1 MAFTTAESLASLN
14 TGVRSSVE
22 DIVAHTD
29 NVGHNS
35 VSEAPNSD
43 TERSNSVSQEQNSVT
58 EGQNSV
64 TTKQNSGTEEPK
76 FNWKPDETKSEWI
89 RKLELGL
96 HSPACYDEADEV
108 LVMKLPD
115 FKRKPVEHYTPQ
127 HWQFGLHNRDLQAS
141 TTVGSTT
148 DSEGLKISLAA
159 ACNLKSDRW
168 DKDRDNRWD
177 DFCDNVVDDPEL
189 MVLRSYGLHPSVAT
203 NFSRKEVQSLLTLD
217 ALTLLLVLCSWAL
230 PNSYNEE
237 RLMDMFMLWFVRGGL
252 KIRALL
258 KEGVAYTALRNDLF
272 LFENQIPMNLL
283 KKVIS
288 KSYLLPKGENYL
300 SHFFQEL
307 MDPDS
312 DLRIEFLHKI
322 LKNIVCKMC
331 IQIFKKPCADI
342 KEFPDLFDANYR
354 VGRFD
359 DCAHIFACVY
369 EVLTTFDTE
378 KESSTATISIPDEDE
393 TEESASDREQLRHG
407 TCFGICPT
415 KKSASY
421 REQLPHGTCFGIC
434 PTKKSASGREQLPH
448 GTCFRICPTK
458 TSASDRV
465 QFPHGLLSLVCR
477 PVCKAEC
484 IEKGSDLSVLDEEN
498 LGEESLDAECVE
510 KGPDLSVLDEE
521 NLGEETLDEVLKLN
535 RWECIEKG
543 PGYGIL
549 HVSTLGEEP
558 LRSATD
564 LKKAGLR
571 IKGTVGMIR
580 EVAFEN
586 GCLILPIVRLN
597 DRTESYLRNLAMY
610 EVFDKYGQGRQ
621 AFTDYLN
628 LMLHLIRTPEDVA
641 YLINDCE
648 VIRNELI
655 TDHNAFEMW
664 DRLQSGLS
672 LPPYSKTFREEI
684 VDPVN
689 LHCGSALNK
698 MRTEFYD
705 TFCSKPWLA
714 ISVITAAVLL
724 LATFIQ
730 TYVSVIGSDKMQPH
744 FPRGG

>member
-1 MAFTTAESLASLN
+1 MTERFSLCYAVTEMAFTTAASVASLN
-14 TGVRSSVE
+14 TGVGSSIE

-35 VSEAPNSD
+35 VSEGPNSS
-43 TERSNSVSQEQNSVT
+43 TERSNSVSEEQNSVT

-64 TTKQNSGTEEPK
+64 TTKPNSGTEQAK
-76 FNWKPDETKSEWI
+76 LKWKSDEAKSEWI

-96 HSPACYDEADEV
+96 DSPACYDEEDRV

-127 HWQFGLHNRDLQAS
+127 QWQFGLHNRELQAS
-141 TTVGSTT
+141 TTVASTT
-148 DSEGLKISLAA
+148 ESEGLKISLAA

-168 DKDRDNRWD
+168 DKDSDNHWDKDRDNRWD
-177 DFCDNVVDDPEL
+177 EFCNNVVDDPEL

-217 ALTLLLVLCSWAL
+217 ALTLLLVLSSCAL
-230 PNSYNEE
+230 PNSYREE
-237 RLMDMFMLWFVRGGL
+237 TLMNMFMEWFEKGGL
-252 KIRALL
+252 NIRALL
-258 KEGVAYTALRNDLF
+258 KEGVDYTALRNDLF

-288 KSYLLPKGENYL
+288 KSYLLPKGENYY
-300 SHFFQEL
+300 SNIFQEL
-307 MDPDS
+307 MDPHS
-312 DLRIEFLHKI
+312 DLRRVFLHKI

-331 IQIFKKPCADI
+331 IEIFKKPCADI
-342 KEFPDLFDANYR
+342 TEFPDLFDVNYP
-354 VGRFD
+354 VGDFD
-359 DCAHIFACVY
+359 QCAHIFACVY
-369 EVLTTFDTE
+369 KVLTTFDSK
-378 KESSTATISIPDEDE
+378 KESSTATESIPDEDK
-393 TEESASDREQLRHG
+393 TEKSASD
-407 TCFGICPT
+407 
-415 KKSASY
+415 

-434 PTKKSASGREQLPH
+434 PTALDIRE
-448 GTCFRICPTK
+448 T
-458 TSASDRV
+458 
-465 QFPHGLLSLVCR
+465 
-477 PVCKAEC
+477 
-484 IEKGSDLSVLDEEN
+484 LDEDVIIPVQN
-498 LGEESLDAECVE
+498 RMQCIE
-510 KGPDLSVLDEE
+510 KGPDLSVLGDENLGEETLDENNMVIIPVQNRMQCIEKGPGLSVLGEE
-521 NLGEETLDEVLKLN
+521 NLGEETLDEDNMIPDSLLVGRMILPVSRLMI
-535 RWECIEKG
+535 IEKG
-543 PGYGIL
+543 PGL
-549 HVSTLGEEP
+549 SVLDEENLREEP

-571 IKGTVGMIR
+571 IKGTVGMIK

-597 DRTESYLRNLAMY
+597 DRTESYFRNLAMY
-610 EVFDKYGQGRQ
+610 EVFDHYGERRH
-621 AFTDYLN
+621 AFADYLN

-689 LHCGSALNK
+689 LQCGSALNV

-705 TFCSKPWLA
+705 TFCAKPWLA

-724 LATFIQ
+724 LATLIQ
-730 TYVSVIGSDKMQPH
+730 TYVSVIGSDKLQPH

>member
-1 MAFTTAESLASLN
+1 MAFTTAASLASLN
-14 TGVRSSVE
+14 SGVRSSVE

-35 VSEAPNSD
+35 VSEGPNSG
-43 TERSNSVSQEQNSVT
+43 TERSNSVT
-58 EGQNSV
+58 EGQNSG
-64 TTKQNSGTEEPK
+64 TKEPK
-76 FNWKPDETKSEWI
+76 FKWKSDEAKSEWI

-96 HSPACYDEADEV
+96 DSPACYDVEDRV

-115 FKRKPVEHYTPQ
+115 FKRKPVQHYTPQ
-127 HWQFGLHNRDLQAS
+127 QWQFGLHNRDLQAS
-141 TTVGSTT
+141 TTVASTT
-148 DSEGLKISLAA
+148 ESEGLKISLAA

-177 DFCDNVVDDPEL
+177 EFCDNVVDDPEL
-189 MVLRSYGLHPSVAT
+189 IVLRSYGLHPSVAT

-217 ALTLLLVLCSWAL
+217 ALTLLLVLSSSAL
-230 PNSYNEE
+230 PNSYSET
-237 RLMDMFMLWFVRGGL
+237 LMNMFMLWFEKGGL
-252 KIRALL
+252 NIRALL

-288 KSYLLPKGENYL
+288 KSYLLLKGENSY
-300 SHFFQEL
+300 SDYFQEL
-307 MDPDS
+307 MDPYS
-312 DLRIEFLHKI
+312 DLRREFLHKI

-342 KEFPDLFDANYR
+342 KQFPDLFDVNYR
-354 VGRFD
+354 VGDFD
-359 DCAHIFACVY
+359 ECAHIFACVY
-369 EVLTTFDTE
+369 EVLTTFDSK
-378 KESSTATISIPDEDE
+378 KESSTATESIPDEDK
-393 TEESASDREQLRHG
+393 
-407 TCFGICPT
+407 T
-415 KKSASY
+415 KKSASD

-434 PTKKSASGREQLPH
+434 PTALNIRESLDEDVIIP
-448 GTCFRICPTK
+448 
-458 TSASDRV
+458 V
-465 QFPHGLLSLVCR
+465 QER
-477 PVCKAEC
+477 MEC
-484 IEKGSDLSVLDEEN
+484 IEKGPGLGVL
-498 LGEESLDAECVE
+498 G
-510 KGPDLSVLDEE
+510 EE
-521 NLGEETLDEVLKLN
+521 NLGEETLDEDNILPMT
-535 RWECIEKG
+535 RMECLEKG
-543 PGYGIL
+543 PVLRVRGEENLGEETLDEDKIL
-549 HVSTLGEEP
+549 QLTRKECLEKGPVLRVLGEENLGEEP

-571 IKGTVGMIR
+571 IKGTLGMIR

-597 DRTESYLRNLAMY
+597 DRTESYFRNLAMY
-610 EVFDKYGQGRQ
+610 EVFDHYGERRH
-621 AFTDYLN
+621 AFSDYLN

-672 LPPYSKTFREEI
+672 LPPYSKTFRKEI

-689 LHCGSALNK
+689 LQCGSALNK

-724 LATFIQ
+724 LATLIQ